1 MLRRLTLISR
11 IALIIFVSLGI
22 VWIVAIAAFYRSNR
36 QEFKDARP
44 EPMRLA
50 SLVRLLETMDPAQ
63 QTLLIQ
69 ATSNKHFH
77 LQIVQAGAA
86 LAPLVG
92 TPVNDKKLA
101 AFRAEMAGRPV
112 QVVARSRLPFSL
124 ALPHRLQRFIDVFEM
139 RIGLRTGETLV
150 METHI
155 PLVLN
160 RFGVPVGFSAGLI
173 GTVIALMA
181 LFVTQHETKPLER
194 LAEAVDR
201 VDLSGTEVSVPEARR
216 SAPEIRAV
224 VGAFNRLQG
233 RLGNMLRARMALVG
247 GISHDVRT
255 FATRL
260 RLRIEAIPDPAE
272 RQRATKDI
280 DDMIFLLDDALLST
294 RAGAGELVQEMVEVA
309 PFARAEVDDRRGDG
323 AIVTCK
329 YDDAVAHASILADR
343 LALRRILANLI
354 DNAVKYGNAAHLA
367 IGLRGSDVVLT
378 VDDEGPG
385 IPADQCE
392 LMLEPFSR
400 LETSR
405 SRETGGAGLGLAVV
419 RTLVEAQA
427 GKIAI
432 MAAPGGGARVEIL
445 LPLFQQ

>member
-22 VWIVAIAAFYRSNR
+22 VWIVAIAAFYHNNR
-36 QEFKDARP
+36 QEFKNAQP

-50 SLVRLLETMDPAQ
+50 ALVRLLETMNPAQ
-63 QTLLIQ
+63 RILLTE

-77 LQIVQAGAA
+77 LQIIPAGTP
-86 LAPLVG
+86 LPPLVG
-92 TPVNDKKLA
+92 SPIDGPIPQIYRTA
-101 AFRAEMAGRPV
+101 MAGHPV
-112 QVVARSRLPFSL
+112 QIVARSRLPFALSL
-124 ALPHRLQRFIDVFEM
+124 PRRLQRFIDVFEI

-181 LFVTQHETKPLER
+181 LLVTQRETKPLER

-201 VDLSGTEVSVPEARR
+201 VDLSGTQVSVPEARR

-224 VGAFNRLQG
+224 IGAFNRLQG

-294 RAGAGELVQEMVEVA
+294 RAGAGELMQEMIEVG
-309 PFARAEVDDRRGDG
+309 PFVQAEADDRRTDG
-323 AIVTCK
+323 AVVTCK
-329 YDDAVAHASILADR
+329 YDDAVAHSSILADR

-367 IGLRGSDVVLT
+367 VSLRGTDVVLT

-385 IPADQCE
+385 IPQDQCE

-432 MAAPGGGARVEIL
+432 MTAPTGGARVEIL
-445 LPLFQQ
+445 FPLFQQ

>member
-11 IALIIFVSLGI
+11 IALIIFVSLVI
-22 VWIVAIAAFYRSNR
+22 VWIVAIAAFYRDHT
-36 QEFKDARP
+36 QEFKSAQP

-50 SLVRLLETMDPAQ
+50 SLVRLLDTMDATQ
-63 QTLLIQ
+63 RALLVG
-69 ATSNKHFH
+69 ALSNKHVHFE
-77 LQIVQAGAA
+77 IIPSGASMPPA
-86 LAPLVG
+86 I
-92 TPVNDKKLA
+92 
-101 AFRAEMAGRPV
+101 GRPV
-112 QVVARSRLPFSL
+112 SDGFFKVLRKAMADHPLQISEQSRLPLPFT
-124 ALPHRLQRFIDVFEM
+124 LPHKLRRFTESLEIRV
-139 RIGLRTGETLV
+139 GLRTGETLLIDF
-150 METHI
+150 HA
-155 PLVLN
+155 PLIFN

-173 GTVIALMA
+173 GTIIALIA
-181 LFVTQHETKPLER
+181 LVVTQHETKPLER

-201 VDLSGTEVSVPEARR
+201 VDLSGTQVSVPEARR
-216 SAPEIRAV
+216 GAPEIRAV
-224 VGAFNRLQG
+224 ISAFNRLQG
-233 RLGNMLRARMALVG
+233 RLGNMLRSRMALVG

-294 RAGAGELVQEMVEVA
+294 RAGAGELVQEMIEI
-309 PFARAEVDDRRGDG
+309 ARFVQAEADDRHGGG
-323 AIVTCK
+323 AVVTCK
-329 YDDAVAHASILADR
+329 YDDTVAHASILADR
-343 LALRRILANLI
+343 LALRRIIANLI
-354 DNAVKYGNAAHLA
+354 DNAIKYGHAAHLA
-367 IGLRGSDVVLT
+367 IGLRGQDVVLT

-385 IPADQCE
+385 IPQDQRE

-445 LPLFQQ
+445 FPLFQQ